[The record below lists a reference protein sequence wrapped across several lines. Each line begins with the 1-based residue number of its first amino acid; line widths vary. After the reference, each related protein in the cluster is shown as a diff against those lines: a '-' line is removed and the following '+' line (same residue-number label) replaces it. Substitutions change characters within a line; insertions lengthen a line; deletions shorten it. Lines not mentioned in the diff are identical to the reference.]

1 MLWAILQTELTQSLG
16 KGHIVDLKFD
26 GSYRLL
32 LCSKHHLIVA
42 FDKTSGELAEEN
54 GATVSENRPILLRAT
69 MSDREIS
76 IVDDS
81 TLEHNSAR
89 LVDWESLITKTGVVV
104 SYTAIIIN
112 HGLFSLASVNYI
124 DIATQCFFQLLILL
138 IFEKLTVG
146 LCDWLWNFL
155 HYLSVCIDDSL
166 VSYECC
172 RGFSRVNLDVIHAS
186 TTFIWF
192 SARLC
197 LH

>member
-1 MLWAILQTELTQSLG
+1 M
-16 KGHIVDLKFD
+16 
-26 GSYRLL
+26 L

-54 GATVSENRPILLRAT
+54 GATVSENRSILLRAT
-69 MSDREIS
+69 MSDSEIS

-104 SYTAIIIN
+104 SYTAIVIN

-138 IFEKLTVG
+138 FFEKLTVG
-146 LCDWLWNFL
+146 LCDWL
-155 HYLSVCIDDSL
+155 
-166 VSYECC
+166 
-172 RGFSRVNLDVIHAS
+172 
-186 TTFIWF
+186 
-192 SARLC
+192 
-197 LH
+197 